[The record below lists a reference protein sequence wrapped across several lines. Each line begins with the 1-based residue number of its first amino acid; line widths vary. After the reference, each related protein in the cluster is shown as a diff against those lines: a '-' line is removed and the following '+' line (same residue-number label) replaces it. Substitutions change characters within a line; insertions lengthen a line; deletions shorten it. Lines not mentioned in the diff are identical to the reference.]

1 MLLRSLERREA
12 QELRTRFVPLE
23 GNFPAIAA
31 WVGRVQTLPGYE
43 RTVPPHWK
51 E

>member
-1 MLLRSLERREA
+1 
-12 QELRTRFVPLE
+12 VPLE
-23 GNFPAIAA
+23 SNFPAIAA
-31 WVGRVQTLPGYE
+31 WSARVQTLPGYE